1 MATQVSL
8 IDSEQTSHLLDD
20 QENVLSVPF
29 VIRGEVVEDFSVEIA
44 RRDRGYGQVVL
55 KTPDLRA
62 YLPKLVDVSPLTLKA
77 LADIP
82 CDEIQDML
90 HIVGQAFAPGTKE
103 NALFAPII
111 EDAIRATA
119 LTSSLSES
127 GVRFAY
133 QQIPGILNRNVI
145 DYVLEQ
151 ELGGSKFLDGWVEV
165 DQPAFAME
173 SAITQQARE
182 AHAFG
187 TLRKGEV
194 RAYPSKIMHIMA
206 GNLPLV
212 AALSIMRGGAIKSH
226 NLFKMSS
233 NDPYTA
239 ATILRVLVE
248 MFPDHP
254 LTTNLSAVYWKGADS
269 EIEKFLYQPK
279 HYTKV
284 VAWGSHGGIQAVQK
298 RLAVGMELIT
308 FDPKMSISII
318 GQEAFD
324 NPLTLAVAVER
335 TAYDI
340 LTFSQ
345 EACVCSRYQ
354 FVEGSEVQ
362 VAAYC
367 EALYDYLKD
376 YAQTTEPNAYVH
388 PALTAVLA
396 ELKNREIARVWAGE
410 QEGAVVMLDA
420 PLDPKMFFPMCRT
433 AAVTRVENISEV
445 LQYVN
450 VGTQTI
456 GVYPDARKEEL
467 RDALIASGGQRIVSL
482 GGAGHGV
489 FGLPHDAFYPCHRM
503 VRWAVDEHY

>member
-1 MATQVSL
+1 
-8 IDSEQTSHLLDD
+8 
-20 QENVLSVPF
+20 
-29 VIRGEVVEDFSVEIA
+29 
-44 RRDRGYGQVVL
+44 
-55 KTPDLRA
+55 
-62 YLPKLVDVSPLTLKA
+62 
-77 LADIP
+77 
-82 CDEIQDML
+82 
-90 HIVGQAFAPGTKE
+90 
-103 NALFAPII
+103 
-111 EDAIRATA
+111 
-119 LTSSLSES
+119 
-127 GVRFAY
+127 
-133 QQIPGILNRNVI
+133 
-145 DYVLEQ
+145 
-151 ELGGSKFLDGWVEV
+151 
-165 DQPAFAME
+165 
-173 SAITQQARE
+173 
-182 AHAFG
+182 
-187 TLRKGEV
+187 
-194 RAYPSKIMHIMA
+194 
-206 GNLPLV
+206 
-212 AALSIMRGGAIKSH
+212 MRGGAVKSH

-239 ATILRVLVE
+239 VTILRVLSE
-248 MFPDHP
+248 LFPEHL

-269 EIEKFLYQPK
+269 EIEKFLYQPQ
-279 HYTKV
+279 HYSKV

-298 RLAVGMELIT
+298 RLGVGMELIT

-318 GQEAFD
+318 GQEAFS

-354 FVEGSEVQ
+354 FVEGSEAQ
-362 VAAYC
+362 VRTYC

-388 PALTAVLA
+388 PALTTVLA
-396 ELKNREIARVWAGE
+396 ELKNRNIARVWAGE
-410 QEGAVVMLDA
+410 QEGAVVMLEA

-433 AAVTRVENISEV
+433 AAVTRVDNIAEV

>member
-8 IDSEQTSHLLDD
+8 LGQDQTSHLLDD

-29 VIRGEVVEDFSVEIA
+29 VIRGEVIEDFSVEIQ

-62 YLPKLVDVSPLTLKA
+62 YLRDLVDVDVLALKT

-82 CDEIQDML
+82 CNEIQDML
-90 HIVGQAFAPGTKE
+90 HIVGQAFEPGSKE

-127 GVRFAY
+127 AVRFAY

-151 ELGGSKFLDGWVEV
+151 ELGGSKFLDGWVVV

-173 SAITQQARE
+173 SPIAHKARE
-182 AHAFG
+182 ENSFG
-187 TLRKGEV
+187 ALRKGEV
-194 RAYPSKIMHIMA
+194 RAFPSKILHVMA

-212 AALSIMRGGAIKSH
+212 SALSIMRGGAIKAH

-239 ATILRVLVE
+239 ATILRVLAE

-254 LTTNLSAVYWKGADS
+254 LTTNLSAVYWKGADQD
-269 EIEKFLYQPK
+269 IEKFLYQPQ
-279 HYTKV
+279 HYAKV

-318 GQEAFD
+318 GNEAFD
-324 NPLTLAVAVER
+324 NPLTLAMAVER

-354 FVEGSEVQ
+354 FVEGTETQ
-362 VAAYC
+362 VHAYC

-376 YAQTTEPNAYVH
+376 YARVAEPNPYVH
-388 PALTAVLA
+388 PALATVLN
-396 ELKNREIARVWAGE
+396 ELKKRGIARVWAGE
-410 QEGAVVMLDA
+410 QEGAVVMLDT

-433 AAVTRVENISEV
+433 AAVTRVENITQA
-445 LQYVN
+445 LPYVN
-450 VGTQTI
+450 VATQTI
-456 GVYPDARKEEL
+456 GVYPNSRKAEL
-467 RDALIASGGQRIVSL
+467 RDALIANGGQRVVSL

-503 VRWAVDEHY
+503 VRWAVDEYY